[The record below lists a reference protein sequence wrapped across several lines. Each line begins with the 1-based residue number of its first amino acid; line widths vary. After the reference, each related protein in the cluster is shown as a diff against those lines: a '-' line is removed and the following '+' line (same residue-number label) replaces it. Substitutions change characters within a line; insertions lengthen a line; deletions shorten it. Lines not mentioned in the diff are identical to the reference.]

1 MFPYHKLDEDAVRAH
16 LAAVSG
22 RDVLASLAKESP
34 RLSDLLNLVSPAAAG
49 MLGELRGKARAL
61 RLRKF
66 GKVVNLYTPLY
77 VGNKC
82 VNSCLYCGFR
92 RGNKLERKN
101 LSVEE
106 ALREAG
112 VIKSYGIDSL
122 LLVCG
127 EDPRHVGVDYFVELI
142 GRLRKTFSFVA
153 IEIYPMDEA
162 AYRRLFEAGAHGLTL
177 YQETY
182 SKENYRRF
190 HLAGPKMD
198 YENRLARFE
207 DGARAGFF
215 NLGIGA
221 LLGLYDWRVEAAFL
235 AAHGFY
241 IKKHYWRSKLQF
253 AFPRINP
260 MEGGF
265 EPPCPVSELEL
276 EQMALAFRIV
286 FPDADLTISTREG
299 AAFRDRM
306 AVLCANKISA
316 GSRVKPGS
324 YVSDSKDLAQFTLT
338 DQRSAAEVVA
348 DIRKLGLEPVFK
360 DWDACLG
367 LGDIA

>member
-1 MFPYHKLDEDAVRAH
+1 MFPYHKLDEGAVRAH
-16 LAAVSG
+16 LAAVSE
-22 RDVLASLAKESP
+22 RDVLASLAAESP
-34 RLSDLLNLVSPAAAG
+34 RLSDLLNLISPAAAG
-49 MLGELRGKARAL
+49 MLDLLRDKARSL

-77 VGNKC
+77 VGNQC

-92 RGNKLERKN
+92 HSNDIERKN

-106 ALREAG
+106 ALAEAE
-112 VIKSYGIDSL
+112 VIKSYGIDSI

-127 EDPRHVGVDYFVELI
+127 EDHKHMGADYFVELV
-142 GRLRKTFSFVA
+142 GKLRQTFSFVA
-153 IEIYPMDEA
+153 VEIYPMDYVS
-162 AYRRLFEAGAHGLTL
+162 YRRLFEAGVHGLTL

-182 SKENYRRF
+182 SKANYQRF
-190 HLAGPKMD
+190 HLAGPKKD

-207 DGARAGFF
+207 DGARAGFY

-221 LLGLYDWRVEAAFL
+221 LLGLYDWRIEAAFL
-235 AAHGFY
+235 AAHGMY
-241 IKKHYWRSKLQF
+241 VKKHYWRSKLQF

-260 MEGGF
+260 MAGGF
-265 EPPCPVSELEL
+265 EPPCPVSEPEL
-276 EQMALAFRIV
+276 EQMILAFRVV
-286 FPDADLTISTREG
+286 FPDADLTVSTRES

-306 AVLCANKISA
+306 AVIAVNKISA

-324 YVSDSKDLAQFTLT
+324 YVSDSKDLAQFTLA
-338 DQRSAAEVVA
+338 DQRSAAEVVT